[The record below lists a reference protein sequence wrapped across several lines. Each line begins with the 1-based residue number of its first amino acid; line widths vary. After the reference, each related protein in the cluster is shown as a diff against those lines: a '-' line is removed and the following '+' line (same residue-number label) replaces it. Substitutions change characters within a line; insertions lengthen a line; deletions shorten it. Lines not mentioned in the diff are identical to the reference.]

1 MDLYSEIYD
10 QIANTLSAHFECVY
24 YVDINLLTKI
34 KYLLV
39 GFRLVNSEH
48 SKQTGIYS
56 GYGYRLYALYRLI
69 YFHYSHVIYAQKLV
83 KTCDFGLLLTFA
95 FSFLFQNIVIY
106 RTVFRCSVTFE
117 DSHNL
122 IACLT

>member
-10 QIANTLSAHFECVY
+10 QIANTFSAHFECVY

-56 GYGYRLYALYRLI
+56 GYG
-69 YFHYSHVIYAQKLV
+69 
-83 KTCDFGLLLTFA
+83 
-95 FSFLFQNIVIY
+95 
-106 RTVFRCSVTFE
+106 
-117 DSHNL
+117 
-122 IACLT
+122 

>member
-56 GYGYRLYALYRLI
+56 GYG
-69 YFHYSHVIYAQKLV
+69 
-83 KTCDFGLLLTFA
+83 
-95 FSFLFQNIVIY
+95 
-106 RTVFRCSVTFE
+106 
-117 DSHNL
+117 
-122 IACLT
+122 